1 MAGEQV
7 REGTFSLETV
17 LARILDFNAG
27 RSGDSVDSLLLLS
40 LLNLLGIVSLL
51 NKQAASSGAQEP
63 AALGPL
69 AGMLLNLLAGTKQEG
84 REGGPEAG
92 QGAPGLPAALVSLL
106 GAQQQGQ
113 GRAVPNP
120 AALFKLL
127 EGLVGSSSSGGL
139 SVPGGGAGQPAG
151 GAGAEAAGSEKVK
164 EIKEARETK
173 KEQGPLKWDARF

>member
-17 LARILDFNAG
+17 LAKILDFNAG

-40 LLNLLGIVSLL
+40 LLNLLGIISLL

-69 AGMLLNLLAGTKQEG
+69 AGMLLNLLAGMKQEG

-92 QGAPGLPAALVSLL
+92 QGPVALPAALAGLL
-106 GAQQQGQ
+106 GAQQPGQ
-113 GRAVPNP
+113 GKPAPNP
-120 AALFKLL
+120 AALFKLF
-127 EGLVGSSSSGGL
+127 EGLAGNPGGL
-139 SVPGGGAGQPAG
+139 FPPGGGAGQPAG